1 MYMPIKSSTHNKK
14 RTIKKKVASKHRKH
28 TNAKKVKTTRK
39 YSRNRR
45 KKTRRHK
52 RPLYRGGEGDDEEE
66 GVMTQPTTA
75 DAPKKRGR
83 PVGSKNK
90 PKTGDTG
97 MSEQEAVPKK
107 RGRPIGSK
115 NKPKPP
121 QEDVVEKISAEKQQ
135 AEEPQSTSSTTRKE
149 VPLNEMVFDEKWYE
163 ENISEPSFII
173 LKYSDEDY
181 ERLRFGYD
189 KKEAFIVALH
199 SSVNRLYK
207 YDDWRE
213 WYLDKKEYKEKYGLD
228 LPITAGYLKD
238 TTPDK
243 KYEIGKV
250 GSKLVYTKVVG
261 KQGKR
266 LDIVSKDGYDVI
278 NLYHGFTY
286 QLKPGI
292 VFKPTEG
299 WNDLIERFNDQQH
312 KEFRKQREEDRRY
325 GIYHSDT
332 DYDSNDEH
340 DRDIVEMEMN
350 RRERDL
356 QEEEER
362 WDFDSRP
369 MRHYITWE
377 GVKRRGYVE
386 KGMCKEAD
394 DEPGE
399 IIIVQEDKDVST
411 HIMHVEL
418 LTIPD
423 MAEAFEQCSKRPR
436 NVIKLV
442 KRINDDT
449 SLSDTEKLAKAK
461 KMLINSIT
469 RAEVERM
476 GLEKYSRESKSNP
489 GNFMVG
495 IPPGFKRPVEDIY
508 PVKSYDD
515 VEELRIHPQE
525 KTTLWIYKK

>member
-1 MYMPIKSSTHNKK
+1 
-14 RTIKKKVASKHRKH
+14 
-28 TNAKKVKTTRK
+28 
-39 YSRNRR
+39 
-45 KKTRRHK
+45 
-52 RPLYRGGEGDDEEE
+52 EE
-66 GVMTQPTTA
+66 GVMTQSTTT

-90 PKTGDTG
+90 PKTEDTG
-97 MSEQEAVPKK
+97 MSEEATIPKK
-107 RGRPIGSK
+107 RGRPLGSK
-115 NKPKPP
+115 NKPKPQ
-121 QEDVVEKISAEKQQ
+121 QEDVVEKISAEQQ
-135 AEEPQSTSSTTRKE
+135 AEEAQPTSSSTRKE

-163 ENISEPSFII
+163 KNISEPSFII

-199 SSVNRLYK
+199 TSVNRLYK

-228 LPITAGYLKD
+228 VPITAGYLKD

-243 KYEIGKV
+243 KYGIGKV
-250 GSKLVYTKVVG
+250 GSKLVYMKVVG

-266 LDIVSKDGYDVI
+266 LDIVSKDGYNVI
-278 NLYHGFTY
+278 NLHGGFIY
-286 QLKPGI
+286 ELKPGI

-312 KEFRKQREEDRRY
+312 KEFRKQREEDRKY

-340 DRDIVEMEMN
+340 DREIVEMEMK
-350 RRERDL
+350 RREMDL

-399 IIIVQEDKDVST
+399 IIIVEEKDGST
-411 HIMHVEL
+411 HSMNVEL

-436 NVIKLV
+436 TVIRRIR
-442 KRINDDT
+442 RINDDT
-449 SLSDTEKLAKAK
+449 SLSDSDKLEKAK
-461 KMLINSIT
+461 KMLIGSIT
-469 RAEVERM
+469 RAEVQRM
-476 GLEKYSRESKSNP
+476 GLERYSRESKSNP
-489 GNFMVG
+489 GKFMVS
-495 IPPGFKRPVEDIY
+495 IPAGFKRPVEDIY

-525 KTTLWIYKK
+525 KTTLWIYEN